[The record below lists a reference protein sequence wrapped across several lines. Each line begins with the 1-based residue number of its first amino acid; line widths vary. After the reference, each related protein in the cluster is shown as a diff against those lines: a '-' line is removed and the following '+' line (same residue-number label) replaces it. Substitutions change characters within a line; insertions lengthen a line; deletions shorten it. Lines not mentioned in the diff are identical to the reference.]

1 MDQMIELEQAEQ
13 KKGYEKRVQQIKEI
27 KMQYKI
33 MVDMDKNED
42 IIKDKELEKLI
53 QLNREQQE
61 TTKNLIYNN

>member
-1 MDQMIELEQAEQ
+1 
-13 KKGYEKRVQQIKEI
+13 
-27 KMQYKI
+27 